1 MAVVWWFCA
10 VLVTDSINGDC
21 LKVAGMLVSLVGIF
35 VVLVALFLG
44 RSTYR
49 LLAPHN
55 IDGDAYDFLLQIE
68 DIRKAGH
75 RRPDKPSQVVTS
87 GVYAYPY
94 FLLWVLSFLPEPA
107 LERVERYFSGISDLV
122 FAGLILSLVP
132 LDILTV
138 QQTLPG
144 LVVFLFSPQF
154 MRPNFSHANGLS
166 GRKPGLFL
174 ASASLL
180 GLVLATI
187 GGELAFF
194 AVAIV
199 VAAAMM
205 LTSKFSLQAWFF
217 VVLGFGVLV
226 DPLALVVIPAA
237 LVLAVVGSRGRY
249 WHILR
254 GHLSHVQDYAKTKQY
269 KRFDHSFP
277 NPIRWALALLR
288 ADTWRDR
295 MEIVYETRWL
305 RILVDTPYIP
315 VTILVYGLAVRE
327 GVSLG
332 VPLGIHVWMGI
343 LIACFVLISMPHL
356 LFLGE
361 AERYLEY
368 ALLPAVVLIGT
379 GFQAFPTMV
388 LALVAVAAGAGL
400 VVQGVYV
407 WAYRNI
413 FYEPDRQQQ
422 GDEVLDALCD
432 LDTGV
437 VLVQPAFFA
446 RTIAYETPHKVV
458 ERLGGNSQST
468 ERASREINRLFPET
482 YDFVTDDIAW
492 LEETYSPDWV
502 VIDREKLAE
511 EAPDGRLSE
520 APGLAP
526 PEDLPIWEND
536 QFAIYPFKAFTQQ

>member
-1 MAVVWWFCA
+1 
-10 VLVTDSINGDC
+10 
-21 LKVAGMLVSLVGIF
+21 MLVSLAGILA
-35 VVLVALFLG
+35 VLVALFIG

-68 DIRKAGH
+68 DIREAGH
-75 RRPDKPSQVVTS
+75 RRPDSPSQVVTS

-94 FLLWVLSFLPEPA
+94 FLLWVLSFLPVPV
-107 LERVERYFSGISDLV
+107 LERVERYFSGIADLLL
-122 FAGLILSLVP
+122 AGLLLSLVH
-132 LDILTV
+132 LNVLTV
-138 QQTLPG
+138 QQVLPG
-144 LVVFLFSPQF
+144 LAVFLFSPQF
-154 MRPNFSHANGLS
+154 MRPNFPHANGLS

-180 GLVLATI
+180 ALVLATAD
-187 GGELAFF
+187 GEPASF
-194 AVAIV
+194 AVAIA

-217 VVLGFGVLV
+217 VVLGLGALV
-226 DPLALVVIPAA
+226 DPLAFAVVPAA
-237 LVLAVVGSRGRY
+237 LVLAVAGSWGRY

-254 GHLSHVQDYAKTKQY
+254 GHLSHVHDYATTKQY

-277 NPIRWALALLR
+277 NPVRWALALLR
-288 ADTWRDR
+288 ADTQDDR
-295 MEIVYETRWL
+295 LEIIYETRWL

-315 VTILVYGLAVRE
+315 VAVIVYALAVRE

-332 VPLGIHVWMGI
+332 VPLGIYVWMGA
-343 LIACFVLISMPHL
+343 LVVCFVLISMPHL

-368 ALLPAVVLIGT
+368 ALLPAVVLIGA
-379 GFQAFPTMV
+379 GFREFPTTV
-388 LALVAVAAGAGL
+388 LVLVAGAAGAGL
-400 VVQGVYV
+400 VVQVVYV

-413 FYEPDRQQQ
+413 FYEPERQKQ
-422 GDEVLDALCD
+422 GEEVLDALRD
-432 LDTGV
+432 LETGV

-468 ERASREINRLFPET
+468 EEAGREINRLFPET

-492 LEETYSPDWV
+492 LEATYSPDWV
-502 VIDREKLAE
+502 VFDREKLAE
-511 EAPDGRLSE
+511 ETPDGGLSE
-520 APGLAP
+520 APGLTP
-526 PEDLPIWEND
+526 PEDPPLWKND
-536 QFAIYPFKAFTQQ
+536 QFAIYHFDTLA